1 MFAKNTEWVY
11 CTCCAKS
18 YSQGWE
24 IMEIFCA
31 IGYAVSFPA
40 MALGLPVG
48 FINCLI
54 FSTSSRADATR
65 FSTVSL
71 AWSTIVCAFRV
82 ISLDRDWISALDFS
96 MISVDSFCTSSALN
110 WR

>member
-1 MFAKNTEWVY
+1 MQVS
-11 CTCCAKS
+11 CHS
-18 YSQGWE
+18 LSLS
-24 IMEIFCA
+24 
-31 IGYAVSFPA
+31 IGYAVSFPVI
-40 MALGLPVG
+40 ALGFWPVG
-48 FINCLI
+48 RISCLI

-71 AWSTIVCAFRV
+71 AWSTMVWAFRV

-110 WR
+110 

>member
-1 MFAKNTEWVY
+1 MLQKKQSGYIVHVALRAIHKVGRSRRF
-11 CTCCAKS
+11 
-18 YSQGWE
+18 
-24 IMEIFCA
+24 FCA

-71 AWSTIVCAFRV
+71 AWSTIV
-82 ISLDRDWISALDFS
+82 
-96 MISVDSFCTSSALN
+96 
-110 WR
+110 